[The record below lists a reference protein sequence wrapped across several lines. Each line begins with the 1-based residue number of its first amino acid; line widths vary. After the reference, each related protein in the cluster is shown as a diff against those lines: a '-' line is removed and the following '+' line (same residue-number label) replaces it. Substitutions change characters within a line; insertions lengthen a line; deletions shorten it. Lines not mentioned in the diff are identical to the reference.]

1 MICRFEDLLKIIK
14 GNFVCEL
21 DGKRIPNDEINAGAY
36 QNYEIASIRIENYSI
51 LIELKP
57 FESVTPGFNPNDNW
71 VKEYKKQFESEPSFF
86 KFLSK

>member
-21 DGKRIPNDEINAGAY
+21 DGKSVTNDEIDADAY
-36 QNYEIASIRIENYSI
+36 QNYEIASIGIENDSI

-57 FESVTPGFNPNDNW
+57 FESVTPEFNPNDNW
-71 VKEYKKQFESEPSFF
+71 VKEHKKQFESEPSFF
-86 KFLSK
+86 

>member
-21 DGKRIPNDEINAGAY
+21 DGKRVTNDEIDADAY
-36 QNYEIASIRIENYSI
+36 QNYEIASIGIENDSI

-57 FESVTPGFNPNDNW
+57 FESVTPEFNPNDNW
-71 VKEYKKQFESEPSFF
+71 VKEHKNQFESEPSFF
-86 KFLSK
+86 